1 MKKIIAMIS
10 ILAICQTVLADN
22 IGTSTPERMGMSSE
36 RLDRVTDI
44 SRGYVEEG
52 KLAGA
57 ITMINRGGKIVH
69 FEVVGNRGA
78 DDPRPLEKDDLFR
91 IYSMTKPIT
100 AVAAMQL
107 YEQGEFYMDDP
118 VSKFVPELA
127 NLTMLDEN
135 GEQVAAGEEVT
146 MHQILTHTA
155 GFSYGFI
162 NPQHPVDKMYNEANL
177 WEAKD
182 LTEWAERLAKLPL
195 MHKPGEK
202 WHYSVASDVTG
213 LVVERISGMPFD
225 QYLEENIFIPLGM
238 EDTFFHVPEDKMDR
252 FLPNQY
258 WDRENN
264 KLTNTPEGEGVVY
277 EIEGVAMRNYQK
289 GSLFSG
295 GGGLVST
302 IMDYMRFCEMLRNGG
317 TFNGVRILSP
327 KTIKFMTRNHLPSS
341 LSASS
346 GGEDPVAAAFPGVG
360 FGLGFGVTMDPVLTR
375 TSGSTGNYFWGGAA
389 GTVFWIDPVEDLVVI
404 AMIQLMRSPWK
415 LRDDMAIATYQ
426 AIIESNE

>member
-1 MKKIIAMIS
+1 MKQIIALTCV
-10 ILAICQTVLADN
+10 LAIGQLAFAEN
-22 IGTSTPERMGMSSE
+22 IGTARPERMGMSSE
-36 RLDRVTDI
+36 RLERVTDI
-44 SRGYVEEG
+44 SRGYVEAG

-69 FEVVGNRGA
+69 FETVGNRGA
-78 DDPRPLEKDDLFR
+78 DDPRPLEEDHLFR

-127 NLTMLDEN
+127 NLTILNED
-135 GEQVAAGEEVT
+135 GEQVPVGKEVT

-155 GFSYGFI
+155 GFSYGF
-162 NPQHPVDKMYNEANL
+162 NPKHPVDKMYNDAKL

-195 MHKPGEK
+195 LYEPGEK
-202 WHYSVASDVTG
+202 WHYSVAVDVTG

-225 QYLEENIFIPLGM
+225 QYLEEKIFTPLGM
-238 EDTFFHVPEDKMDR
+238 NDTFFEVPEDKADR
-252 FLPNQY
+252 FLPNHF
-258 WDRENN
+258 WNAKEN
-264 KLTNTPEGEGVVY
+264 KLATIPTEGNE
-277 EIEGVAMRNYQK
+277 AMRNYMDV
-289 GSLFSG
+289 SLYSG

-302 IMDYMRFCEMLRNGG
+302 TMDYMRFCEMLRNGG
-317 TFNGVRILSP
+317 TFNDARILSP
-327 KTIKFMTRNHLPSS
+327 KTIKFMARNHLNASI
-341 LSASS
+341 SASS
-346 GGEDPVAAAFPGVG
+346 GGEDPLASAFPGVG
-360 FGLGFGVTMDPVLTR
+360 FGLGFGITLDPVLTK
-375 TSGSTGNYFWGGAA
+375 TSGSAGNYSWGGAA

-404 AMIQLMRSPWK
+404 GMIQLMGSPWK
-415 LRDDMAIATYQ
+415 LREDMAIATYQ